1 MAGPYGPPG
10 STDRGQCMS
19 RTSRLC
25 TPNRVILIEAPH
37 TLPTEPIR
45 EGCRHAIRPA
55 NELKKGAAW
64 HGDHGAVLSG
74 IPKSFPRLEAAPG
87 FEPGI
92 RALQARALP
101 LGYAATDRARHPA
114 GRRRIG
120 VTRSG
125 AHVNSGAPLEL
136 RLARGRLG
144 DELAPYRSTKRAI
157 DPPKKSSRTSLVA
170 FESCSL
176 KVSNGVFPPSG
187 CG

>member
-1 MAGPYGPPG
+1 
-10 STDRGQCMS
+10 MS

-101 LGYAATDRARHPA
+101 LGYAATDRARHPV

-125 AHVNSGAPLEL
+125 VHVNFWCTVRIAPRTRAIGGRAGALQIHQTGYRPTEEILAHVA
-136 RLARGRLG
+136 GRLR
-144 DELAPYRSTKRAI
+144 ELFAEGLEW
-157 DPPKKSSRTSLVA
+157 SLSA
-170 FESCSL
+170 FRVWVVCRVDDQL
-176 KVSNGVFPPSG
+176 R
-187 CG
+187 